1 MGLFLNMGNSVS
13 GTSTSTAI
21 DPIIEV
27 HVKNGKDTDRVLGI
41 ISSKERQSRIA
52 VSYQFKCDVAIK
64 AVLFV
69 FKKGCTE
76 EDVWDYI
83 ADYIGK
89 LVREN
94 DELIVRTNYWNR
106 GLEYC
111 FTKELQGNIP
121 GHIKRLVK
129 FMMQGE
135 IVYVVS

>member
-1 MGLFLNMGNSVS
+1 MGNSVS
-13 GTSTSTAI
+13 STGTTI
-21 DPIIEV
+21 DPVIEV
-27 HVKNGKDTDRVLGI
+27 HVKNGKDTEKVLGI
-41 ISSKERQSRIA
+41 ICSRERQSRIA
-52 VSYQFKCDVAIK
+52 VSYPFKCAVAIK

-83 ADYIGK
+83 SDNIGK

-106 GLEYC
+106 GLEYV

-121 GHIKRLVK
+121 GHIKRLVRC
-129 FMMQGE
+129 MMQGE
-135 IVYVVS
+135 ILYVVS